1 MNTINKKLLIFLMTI
16 MFCQFQLIN
25 LKAAD
30 DTTIIDDE
38 ELPAIDPFSSG
49 SSVTNQV
56 TETDS
61 QMTSNNGLLNNMRL
75 VGMIIGENN
84 RPQDLELNI
93 CKAKQL
99 TNMRSAGA
107 DELDQLQSPIEMT
120 LERALEY
127 IGPGEMLEVTPESI
141 RLRKVDSKK
150 NLKK

>member
-56 TETDS
+56 IETDS
-61 QMTSNNGLLNNMRL
+61 QMTSNNDLLNNMRL
-75 VGMIIGENN
+75 VGIIIGENKKIAIFSAPDGGVFKYEEN
-84 RPQDLELNI
+84 EAITETTTLLDIFKDFAIVQDGENNTFEVYMNNI
-93 CKAKQL
+93 IKP
-99 TNMRSAGA
+99 SEG
-107 DELDQLQSPIEMT
+107 
-120 LERALEY
+120 
-127 IGPGEMLEVTPESI
+127 
-141 RLRKVDSKK
+141 
-150 NLKK
+150 

>member
-61 QMTSNNGLLNNMRL
+61 QMTSINGLLNNMRL
-75 VGMIIGENN
+75 VGIIIGENKKIAIFSAPDGGAFKYEEN
-84 RPQDLELNI
+84 EFITETTILLDIFNDAVIVIDGENNEFEVYMNNI
-93 CKAKQL
+93 IKP
-99 TNMRSAGA
+99 SEG
-107 DELDQLQSPIEMT
+107 
-120 LERALEY
+120 
-127 IGPGEMLEVTPESI
+127 
-141 RLRKVDSKK
+141 
-150 NLKK
+150 

>member
-25 LKAAD
+25 LKAD
-30 DTTIIDDE
+30 DSTIIDDE

-75 VGMIIGENN
+75 VGIIIGENKKIAIFSAPDGGAFKYEEN
-84 RPQDLELNI
+84 EFITETTILLDIFNDAVIVIDGENNEFEVYMNNI
-93 CKAKQL
+93 IKPSQ
-99 TNMRSAGA
+99 G
-107 DELDQLQSPIEMT
+107 
-120 LERALEY
+120 
-127 IGPGEMLEVTPESI
+127 
-141 RLRKVDSKK
+141 
-150 NLKK
+150 

>member
-25 LKAAD
+25 LKAD

-61 QMTSNNGLLNNMRL
+61 QMTSNNDLLNNMKL
-75 VGMIIGENN
+75 VGIIIGENKKIAIFSAPDGRVFKYEEN
-84 RPQDLELNI
+84 EAITDTTILLDIFNDVVIVQDEENNKFEVYMNNI
-93 CKAKQL
+93 IKP
-99 TNMRSAGA
+99 SEG
-107 DELDQLQSPIEMT
+107 
-120 LERALEY
+120 
-127 IGPGEMLEVTPESI
+127 
-141 RLRKVDSKK
+141 
-150 NLKK
+150 

>member
-1 MNTINKKLLIFLMTI
+1 MNIINKKLLIFLMTI

-75 VGMIIGENN
+75 VGMIIGENKKIAVFAAPDGRTFKYEEN
-84 RPQDLELNI
+84 EAITDTTILLDIFNDVVIVQDEENNKFEVYMNNI
-93 CKAKQL
+93 IKP
-99 TNMRSAGA
+99 SEG
-107 DELDQLQSPIEMT
+107 
-120 LERALEY
+120 
-127 IGPGEMLEVTPESI
+127 
-141 RLRKVDSKK
+141 
-150 NLKK
+150 

>member
-75 VGMIIGENN
+75 VGIIIGENKN
-84 RPQDLELNI
+84 IAIFSAPDGGAFKYEEYEAITETTTLLEIFNDFVIVQDEENNKFEVYMNNI
-93 CKAKQL
+93 IKP
-99 TNMRSAGA
+99 SEG
-107 DELDQLQSPIEMT
+107 
-120 LERALEY
+120 
-127 IGPGEMLEVTPESI
+127 
-141 RLRKVDSKK
+141 
-150 NLKK
+150 

>member
-61 QMTSNNGLLNNMRL
+61 QMKSNNGLLNNMRL
-75 VGMIIGENN
+75 VGIIIGENKN
-84 RPQDLELNI
+84 IAIFSAPDGGAFKYEENEAITETTTLLEIYNDFVIVQDGENNMFEVYMNNI
-93 CKAKQL
+93 IKP
-99 TNMRSAGA
+99 SEG
-107 DELDQLQSPIEMT
+107 
-120 LERALEY
+120 
-127 IGPGEMLEVTPESI
+127 
-141 RLRKVDSKK
+141 
-150 NLKK
+150 

>member
-61 QMTSNNGLLNNMRL
+61 QMKSNNGLLNNMRL
-75 VGMIIGENN
+75 VGIIIGENKN
-84 RPQDLELNI
+84 IAIFSAPDGGAFKYEENEAITDTTLLLEIFNDVVFVQDGENKIWEVDMNNI
-93 CKAKQL
+93 IKP
-99 TNMRSAGA
+99 SEG
-107 DELDQLQSPIEMT
+107 
-120 LERALEY
+120 
-127 IGPGEMLEVTPESI
+127 
-141 RLRKVDSKK
+141 
-150 NLKK
+150 

>member
-75 VGMIIGENN
+75 VGTVIGENKN
-84 RPQDLELNI
+84 IAIFSAPDGGAFKYEENEAITETTTLLEIYNDFVIVQDGENNMFEVYMNNI
-93 CKAKQL
+93 IKP
-99 TNMRSAGA
+99 SEG
-107 DELDQLQSPIEMT
+107 
-120 LERALEY
+120 
-127 IGPGEMLEVTPESI
+127 
-141 RLRKVDSKK
+141 
-150 NLKK
+150 

>member
-30 DTTIIDDE
+30 DATIIDDE

-61 QMTSNNGLLNNMRL
+61 QMTSNSGLLNNMRL
-75 VGMIIGENN
+75 VGIIIGENN
-84 RPQDLELNI
+84 KIAIFFAPDGGAFKYEENEAITDTTTLLEIYNDFVIVQDGKNNI
-93 CKAKQL
+93 F
-99 TNMRSAGA
+99 
-107 DELDQLQSPIEMT
+107 
-120 LERALEY
+120 
-127 IGPGEMLEVTPESI
+127 EVYMNNIIKPSEG
-141 RLRKVDSKK
+141 
-150 NLKK
+150 